1 MMADR
6 GLKYAVA
13 ALGVSVLLGSGALAG
28 EVWQGYAPRC
38 QPTEIAARQAMSNPC
53 EQQLAVFGLTGPQ
66 VLSRNQGMDVEATGS
81 IDRDSRRNTT
91 ENSRAPL

>member
-13 ALGVSVLLGSGALAG
+13 ALAVSVVLGSGALAA
-28 EVWQGYAPRC
+28 EVWHGYAPRC
-38 QPTEIAARQAMSNPC
+38 QPTEIATRQAMSNPC

-66 VLSRNQGMDVEATGS
+66 VLNQGMDVEATGS
-81 IDRDSRRNTT
+81 INGDSRQNTK